1 VEPGKVGELV
11 VRGPQVMKGYWN
23 RPEETAKVL
32 RDGWLYTGDL
42 ATMDERGNLELRGR
56 KKRIIKFRGFGI
68 CPEEVEGVLKEHE
81 AVQDCV
87 VAGKPGL
94 AGGEIPVAFVAL
106 KPGKRVSAGEL
117 MRWVEERL
125 APFKR
130 VREVEFV
137 PLIPRDRLQ
146 EFIQRMTSRR
156 R

>member
-1 VEPGKVGELV
+1 
-11 VRGPQVMKGYWN
+11 
-23 RPEETAKVL
+23 
-32 RDGWLYTGDL
+32 
-42 ATMDERGNLELRGR
+42 
-56 KKRIIKFRGFGI
+56 
-68 CPEEVEGVLKEHE
+68 
-81 AVQDCV
+81 
-87 VAGKPGL
+87 
-94 AGGEIPVAFVAL
+94 VAL